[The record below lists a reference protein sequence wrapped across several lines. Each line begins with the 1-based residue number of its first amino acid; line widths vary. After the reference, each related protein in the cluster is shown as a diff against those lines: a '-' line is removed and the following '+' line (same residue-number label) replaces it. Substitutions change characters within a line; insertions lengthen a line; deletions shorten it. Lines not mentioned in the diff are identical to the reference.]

1 MLERLLADAHK
12 TELAV
17 NATDI
22 QQRMDYYQISKV
34 ERLERALKTART
46 HLRLGAP
53 TSATMR

>member
-1 MLERLLADAHK
+1 MLERLLADARK

-17 NATDI
+17 NATAM

-46 HLRLGAP
+46 HLRLSAP
-53 TSATMR
+53 ASATMR